1 MKNKIKVSGTKEWAK
16 YNVNCS
22 QGCSHNCRYCYAR
35 ANALRFKQIKNSD
48 EWKTEKIRQNDVDK
62 PRYKMNGTIMFPT
75 THDITPYNVDACLI
89 VLKKLLIAGNNVLI
103 VSKPHIDCIEKLCT
117 ELKYWR
123 DQILFRFTIGAMNDD
138 ILLYWEPNAPCYDE
152 RKTSLEHAYMKG
164 FATSVSI
171 EPMLDAENI
180 YALWSDL
187 VPWVTDSIWIGKM
200 NKVRNRVI
208 IEDSSDEKMV
218 SLIEEGQTDNKIKEI
233 YEKLKDALRV
243 KWKESI
249 KEVVGLDLATETGL
263 DQ

>member
-1 MKNKIKVSGTKEWAK
+1 
-16 YNVNCS
+16 
-22 QGCSHNCRYCYAR
+22 
-35 ANALRFKQIKNSD
+35 
-48 EWKTEKIRQNDVDK
+48 
-62 PRYKMNGTIMFPT
+62 
-75 THDITPYNVDACLI
+75 
-89 VLKKLLIAGNNVLI
+89 
-103 VSKPHIDCIEKLCT
+103 
-117 ELKYWR
+117 
-123 DQILFRFTIGAMNDD
+123 
-138 ILLYWEPNAPCYDE
+138 
-152 RKTSLEHAYMKG
+152 MKG